1 MTRASSLAEGL
12 QEWRRGEYIVTCDP
26 AKADLRVIASFLAG
40 SYWAKG
46 ISQAVVRRSVAHS
59 LNFILLKGQAQVG
72 FARVIT
78 DFATIG
84 YLGDVFVLPEHRG
97 KGLGKWLVECVMQHP
112 DLQGFRRWILATLD
126 AHELYGQYG
135 FTALSRPE
143 VFMEKCD
150 PNVYASARSTD
161 A

>member
-1 MTRASSLAEGL
+1 MIRVPSRAEGSR
-12 QEWRRGEYIVTCDP
+12 EWRRGDYLITCDSG
-26 AKADLRVIASFLAG
+26 KAELNVIAAFLGA

-46 ISQAVVRRSVAHS
+46 IPPKLVRKSVEHS
-59 LNFILLKGQAQVG
+59 LNFILLKRQAQVG

-97 KGLGKWLVECVMQHP
+97 KGLGKWLVACVMQHP

-126 AHELYGQYG
+126 AHQLYEQFG

-143 VFMEKCD
+143 VFMEKFD
-150 PNVYASARSTD
+150 PKVYASTRKTSA
-161 A
+161 